1 MILFDFAMHFLKLLF
16 FFAKTLQKIS
26 KSDIMQSKKRG
37 KSMSKK
43 YLEKNVLD
51 AAIERLEIVFQQF
64 DNVYFSVSGGKDSSV
79 MVQLANQVA
88 GRLNKKFDVLFVDL
102 EAQYRYTVEH
112 IEELKQ
118 LPQIRDFY
126 HIALP
131 IALRNAVSVLQPK
144 WICWEEESKHLWVRD
159 MPKDCINIKNCPF
172 PWFKKGEEFEEF
184 ILQFATWYQE
194 KYGGKVACGVGIRTD
209 ESLNRFRT
217 IALQDKKLTFE
228 NYHWTTK
235 LKINEKHIDVYNF
248 YPIYDWTADD
258 IWGAVSRL
266 DLKFNYIYELMY
278 KNGLSI
284 YEQRLCQP
292 YGDDQK
298 NGLDQFKALEY
309 DTWGKVLNRVNGV
322 NFGNIYCKTTALGNI
337 KSCKPD
343 FMTWQEYTVFLME
356 SIEIY
361 NRDLMMHYYRKIKK
375 FMIWHQNKSGIALE
389 NIPEIA
395 ECKLEGQKKVISWR
409 RIARAIEKN
418 DFYLRRLSFAQTKND
433 DRQLM
438 ELIHKWDNLLNKT
451 TITDDKMLQKVIEE
465 NCG

>member
-465 NCG
+465 NCA